1 MPKAIED
8 IEGFRFFFYSEE
20 NDEPIHIHVA
30 KGECE
35 AKFWLV
41 PEIHLE
47 WNDGFKRPQLRRIL
61 DLLQENQ
68 DAIRRAWQKH
78 FRSGN

>member
-20 NDEPIHIHVA
+20 NDEPVHIHVA
-30 KGECE
+30 MGECE

-41 PEIHLE
+41 PEIQLE
-47 WNDGFKRPQLRRIL
+47 WNDGFKRPQLRRII
-61 DLLQENQ
+61 DLVEENQ